1 MKRLILAFAVLAG
14 LSGAV
19 LASAG
24 MLATRPAA
32 CDGNHTS

>member
-24 MLATRPAA
+24 MLATQAVA
-32 CDGNHTS
+32 CDGSHTS